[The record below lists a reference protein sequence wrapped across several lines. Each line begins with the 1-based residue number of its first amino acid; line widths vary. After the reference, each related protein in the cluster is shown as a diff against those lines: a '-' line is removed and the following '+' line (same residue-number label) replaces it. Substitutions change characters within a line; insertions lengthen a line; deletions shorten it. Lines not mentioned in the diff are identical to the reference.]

1 MDNQIYKTGDIERDI
16 FRMAGRLA
24 GSLYSVGLKDE
35 AMEFTNKVIE
45 HQDDCKMVL
54 KLCIEYTKLMEEM
67 KGR

>member
-1 MDNQIYKTGDIERDI
+1 MDNQIYNTGDIERDV

-45 HQDDCKMVL
+45 HQDDCKTVL
-54 KLCIEYTKLMEEM
+54 KLCIKYTKLIGETE
-67 KGR
+67 GR

>member
-1 MDNQIYKTGDIERDI
+1 MDNQIYNTGDIERDV

-54 KLCIEYTKLMEEM
+54 KLCIEYTKLIEETE
-67 KGR
+67 GR

>member
-1 MDNQIYKTGDIERDI
+1 MDNQIYNTGDIERDI

-35 AMEFTNKVIE
+35 AMELTNKVIE

>member
-1 MDNQIYKTGDIERDI
+1 MDNQIYKISDIERDI
-16 FRMAGRLA
+16 FCMSGRLA
-24 GSLYSVGLKDE
+24 GSLYSAGLKDE

-54 KLCIEYTKLMEEM
+54 KLCIEYTKLIEKM